1 MSWEIKNKIK
11 QVLDKEEGTQIFTPG
26 ARRPL
31 AFIYPNS
38 YNIGMSNLGL
48 QILYREINSREL
60 IKVKILQNLDA
71 DKDEAR
77 ELAEELSKKSGA
89 ELVGII
95 GKIMIFYKENKDKP
109 VISQKLKSVK

>member
-1 MSWEIKNKIK
+1 MTSK
-11 QVLDKEEGTQIFTPG
+11 QRAFLKKEAHDLEPIVRIGKEGLTDNIVKSLLD
-26 ARRPL
+26 A
-31 AFIYPNS
+31 
-38 YNIGMSNLGL
+38 
-48 QILYREINSREL
+48 INSREL

-109 VISQKLKSVK
+109 VISQKLKSIK

>member
-1 MSWEIKNKIK
+1 MTSK
-11 QVLDKEEGTQIFTPG
+11 QRAFLKKEAHDLEPIVRIGKEGLTDNIVKSLLD
-26 ARRPL
+26 A
-31 AFIYPNS
+31 
-38 YNIGMSNLGL
+38 
-48 QILYREINSREL
+48 INSREL

>member
-1 MSWEIKNKIK
+1 MTSK
-11 QVLDKEEGTQIFTPG
+11 QRAFLKKEAHDLEPIVRIGKEGLTDNIVKSLLD
-26 ARRPL
+26 A
-31 AFIYPNS
+31 
-38 YNIGMSNLGL
+38 
-48 QILYREINSREL
+48 INSREL
-60 IKVKILQNLDA
+60 IKVKILQNLEA

>member
-1 MSWEIKNKIK
+1 MTSK
-11 QVLDKEEGTQIFTPG
+11 QRAFLKKEAHNLEPIVRIGKDGLSDNIVQSLLD
-26 ARRPL
+26 A
-31 AFIYPNS
+31 
-38 YNIGMSNLGL
+38 
-48 QILYREINSREL
+48 INSREL

>member
-1 MSWEIKNKIK
+1 MTSK
-11 QVLDKEEGTQIFTPG
+11 QRAFLKKEAHDLEPIVRIGKEGLTDNIVKSLLD
-26 ARRPL
+26 A
-31 AFIYPNS
+31 
-38 YNIGMSNLGL
+38 
-48 QILYREINSREL
+48 INSREV

>member
-1 MSWEIKNKIK
+1 MTSK
-11 QVLDKEEGTQIFTPG
+11 QGAFLKKEAHDLEPIVRIGKEGLTDNIVKSLLD
-26 ARRPL
+26 A
-31 AFIYPNS
+31 
-38 YNIGMSNLGL
+38 
-48 QILYREINSREL
+48 INSREL

>member
-1 MSWEIKNKIK
+1 MTSK
-11 QVLDKEEGTQIFTPG
+11 QRAFLKKEAHDLEPIVRIGKEGLTDNIVKSLLD
-26 ARRPL
+26 A
-31 AFIYPNS
+31 
-38 YNIGMSNLGL
+38 
-48 QILYREINSREL
+48 INSREL

-95 GKIMIFYKENKDKP
+95 GKIMIFYKENKYKVFI
-109 VISQKLKSVK
+109 VI

>member
-1 MSWEIKNKIK
+1 MTSK
-11 QVLDKEEGTQIFTPG
+11 QRAFLKKEAHDLEPIVRIGKEGLTDNIVKSLLD
-26 ARRPL
+26 A
-31 AFIYPNS
+31 
-38 YNIGMSNLGL
+38 
-48 QILYREINSREL
+48 INSREL

-77 ELAEELSKKSGA
+77 ELAEELSKKSVA

>member
-1 MSWEIKNKIK
+1 MTSK
-11 QVLDKEEGTQIFTPG
+11 QRAFLKKEAHDLEPIVRIGKEGLTDNIVKSLLD
-26 ARRPL
+26 A
-31 AFIYPNS
+31 
-38 YNIGMSNLGL
+38 
-48 QILYREINSREL
+48 INSREL
-60 IKVKILQNLDA
+60 IKVKILQNLEA

-77 ELAEELSKKSGA
+77 ELAEKLSKKSGA

>member
-1 MSWEIKNKIK
+1 MTSK
-11 QVLDKEEGTQIFTPG
+11 QRAFLKKEAHDLEPIVRIGKDGLTDNIVQSLLD
-26 ARRPL
+26 A
-31 AFIYPNS
+31 
-38 YNIGMSNLGL
+38 
-48 QILYREINSREL
+48 INSREL
-60 IKVKILQNLDA
+60 IKVKILQNLEA

>member
-1 MSWEIKNKIK
+1 MTSK
-11 QVLDKEEGTQIFTPG
+11 QRAFLKKEAHDLEPILRIGKEGLTDNIVKSLLD
-26 ARRPL
+26 A
-31 AFIYPNS
+31 
-38 YNIGMSNLGL
+38 
-48 QILYREINSREL
+48 INSREL